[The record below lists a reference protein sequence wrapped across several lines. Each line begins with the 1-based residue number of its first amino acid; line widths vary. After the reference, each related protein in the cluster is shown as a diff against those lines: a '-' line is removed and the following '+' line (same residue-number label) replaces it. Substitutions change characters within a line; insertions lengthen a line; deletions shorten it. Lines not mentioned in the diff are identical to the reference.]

1 MPGNAPSG
9 NECNT
14 EGRRS
19 NQQHGPRVT
28 FWDPVGFRIALRMRL
43 GENLDRADRPEGH
56 QEEETAKAA
65 NNSRF
70 HTKPSRAQLTITPRA
85 YEWHGRA
92 TARLPE

>member
-1 MPGNAPSG
+1 VPGNAPSG

-56 QEEETAKAA
+56 QEEETAEVA
-65 NNSRF
+65 NDSRF
-70 HTKPSRAQLTITPRA
+70 HRKTSRAQRTITVWA
-85 YEWHGRA
+85 
-92 TARLPE
+92 